1 MRKGEDLVI
10 RRLWPEELG
19 SLLNTINREK
29 HFLYYSYLTSRK
41 NQTVHYGQFSEHG
54 ELLGVTA
61 FLKGLPFYAFSVYPL
76 QTSFRFRSVLPQMKR
91 DLELPDGVMGGFIVN
106 EDEWEVLKLEIDVM
120 QPPAGILLMKHR
132 HLEDLPLGDDEV
144 FRLDPSY
151 FDMIESKM
159 VAFNTLA
166 FVKEELQ
173 NPFYGV
179 VQDQELI
186 AVGGYHI
193 YSDDYVELGNIGTD
207 VAWRRQG
214 YGKKVCAELTRK
226 GRAIT
231 PHVYL
236 NVLEKN
242 VNAIRLYQSLGYV
255 TVCKQYIV
263 EFAL

>member
-1 MRKGEDLVI
+1 MI
-10 RRLWPEELG
+10 RRLLPEELG
-19 SLLNTINREK
+19 RLLETINREQ
-29 HFLYYSYLTSRK
+29 HFLYYSYLTFRK
-41 NQTVHYGQFSEHG
+41 NHTVHYGQFSEYG

-76 QTSFRFRSVLPQMKR
+76 QTSFQFLSVLTRMKR
-91 DLELPDGVMGGFIVN
+91 DLELPDVAIGSFIVN
-106 EDEWEVLKLEIDVM
+106 EDEWEVLNPEIDVM
-120 QPPAGILLMKHR
+120 KPPAGILLMKHR

-151 FDMIESKM
+151 FDLIESKM
-159 VAFNTLA
+159 AEFHSMAFA
-166 FVKEELQ
+166 REELQ

-179 VQDQELI
+179 VQDRKLI

-207 VAWRRQG
+207 AAWRRQG

-231 PHVYL
+231 PDVYL
-236 NVLEKN
+236 NVLEEN
-242 VNAIRLYQSLGYV
+242 LSAVRLYQSLGYI

>member
-1 MRKGEDLVI
+1 MI
-10 RRLWPEELG
+10 RRLLPEELG
-19 SLLNTINREK
+19 RLLETINREQ
-29 HFLYYSYLTSRK
+29 HFLYYSYLTFRK
-41 NQTVHYGQFSEHG
+41 NHTVHYGQFSECG

-61 FLKGLPFYAFSVYPL
+61 FLKGLPFYAFSFYPL
-76 QTSFRFRSVLPQMKR
+76 QTSFRFRSVLTRMKR
-91 DLELPDGVMGGFIVN
+91 DLELPDGAIGSFIVN
-106 EDEWEVLKLEIDVM
+106 EDEWEGLNPEIDVM
-120 QPPAGILLMKHR
+120 KPPAGILLMKHR
-132 HLEDLPLGDDEV
+132 QLEDLPLGDDEV

-151 FDMIESKM
+151 FDLIESKM
-159 VAFNTLA
+159 AEFHSMAFA
-166 FVKEELQ
+166 REELQ

-179 VQDQELI
+179 VQDRKLI

-207 VAWRRQG
+207 AAWRRQG

-231 PHVYL
+231 PDVYL
-236 NVLEKN
+236 NVLEEN
-242 VNAIRLYQSLGYV
+242 LSAVRLYQSLGYG

>member
-1 MRKGEDLVI
+1 MRKGDLVI
-10 RRLWPEELG
+10 RRLLPEELG
-19 SLLNTINREK
+19 HLLETINREQ
-29 HFLYYSYLTSRK
+29 HFLYYSYLTLRK
-41 NQTVHYGQFSEHG
+41 NYTVHYGQFSECG

-76 QTSFRFRSVLPQMKR
+76 QTSFRFRSVLTRMKR
-91 DLELPDGVMGGFIVN
+91 DLELPDGAIGSFIVN
-106 EDEWEVLKLEIDVM
+106 EDEWEVLNPEIDVM
-120 QPPAGILLMKHR
+120 KPPSGILLMKHR

-151 FDMIESKM
+151 FDLIESKM
-159 VAFNTLA
+159 AEFHSMAFA
-166 FVKEELQ
+166 REELQ

-179 VQDQELI
+179 VQDRKLI

-207 VAWRRQG
+207 AAWRRQG

-231 PHVYL
+231 PDVYL
-236 NVLEKN
+236 NVLEEN
-242 VNAIRLYQSLGYV
+242 LSAVRLYQSLGYV
-255 TVCKQYIV
+255 TECKQYIV